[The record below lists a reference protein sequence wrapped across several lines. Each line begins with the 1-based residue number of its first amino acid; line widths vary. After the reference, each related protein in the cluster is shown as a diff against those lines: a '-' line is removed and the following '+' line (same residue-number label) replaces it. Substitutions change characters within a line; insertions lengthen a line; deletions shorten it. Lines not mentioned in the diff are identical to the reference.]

1 VEDVAVSS
9 EPVTTPP
16 AKGDRPKR
24 RVLTMRVLRSVAV
37 VVALVLAGVS
47 IVAFVVMQGPPSEQE
62 LLERAHLTDKLE
74 LRIGVKDD
82 VPGVA
87 LRDDETG
94 QYSGFD
100 IDIAYMVASDLGFR
114 RSQVRF
120 FPIEPEDRSKMQARD
135 GNHFVTVDLVVS
147 TYSVTKERE
156 ELPRVTFSA
165 PYLLTEQ
172 SVVTLKGFPMVQSL
186 EDLRGKAVCTL
197 GTSTSQTAVAKAG
210 ANVSGK
216 NRLSECI
223 TGLVDK
229 RYDAVTTDAAMLAG
243 FVFADPLH
251 RLQHHDIGLEAV
263 EAWGI
268 NTGGNEDL
276 RTLVNLSL
284 YRSLNNPNDQRWEEA
299 FERNLRVEQPINLP
313 QEIAEDRQP
322 DVPPV
327 KVRQWPWDRNQFPP
341 AEPAQ
346 PATSAPQQR

>member
-1 VEDVAVSS
+1 MSGEPVAVPS
-9 EPVTTPP
+9 
-16 AKGDRPKR
+16 KGGGPKR
-24 RVLTMRVLRSVAV
+24 RVLTMRVLRFVAV
-37 VVALVLAGVS
+37 VVVLVVAGAAVVALV
-47 IVAFVVMQGPPSEQE
+47 IRKGPPSEQE
-62 LLERAHLTDKLE
+62 LLERARLTDKSE

-87 LRDDETG
+87 LRDEKTG

-100 IDIAYMVASDLGFR
+100 IDIAYMVSSDLGFR

-135 GNHFVTVDLVVS
+135 GDHFLAVDLVVS
-147 TYSVTKERE
+147 TYSITEERE
-156 ELPRVTFSA
+156 KLPRVTFSA

-172 SVVTLKGFPMVQSL
+172 SVVTLKDYPAVQSL

-216 NRLSECI
+216 NRLSECFL
-223 TGLVDK
+223 GLWNK
-229 RYDAVTTDAAMLAG
+229 TYDAVTTDAAMLAG
-243 FVFADPLH
+243 FVAADPQQ

-276 RTLVNLSL
+276 RALVNLSL
-284 YRSLNNPNDQRWEEA
+284 YRSLHNPNDPRWENA
-299 FERNLRVEQPINLP
+299 FERNLRSEQPVNLP

-322 DVPPV
+322 EVPTV
-327 KVRQWPWDRNQFPP
+327 KVRQWPWDRNKFPP
-341 AEPAQ
+341 TEPAQ
-346 PATSAPQQR
+346 PAPTSPQPR

>member
-1 VEDVAVSS
+1 
-9 EPVTTPP
+9 
-16 AKGDRPKR
+16 
-24 RVLTMRVLRSVAV
+24 MRVLRFVAV
-37 VVALVLAGVS
+37 VAVLALAGAV
-47 IVAFVVMQGPPSEQE
+47 IVAFVVKKGPPSEQE

-87 LRDDETG
+87 LRDKGTG

-114 RSQVRF
+114 RSQVSF
-120 FPIEPEDRSKMQARD
+120 YPIEPEDRSKMQARD
-135 GNHFVTVDLVVS
+135 GDHFITVDLVVS
-147 TYSVTKERE
+147 TYSITEERE
-156 ELPRVTFSA
+156 KLPRVTFSA

-172 SVVTLKGFPMVQSL
+172 SVVTLKGHSTVQSL
-186 EDLRGKAVCTL
+186 EDLRGKSVCTL
-197 GTSTSQTAVAKAG
+197 GTSTSQSAAAKAG
-210 ANVSGK
+210 AVVSGK

-223 TGLVDK
+223 TGVWDK
-229 RYDAVTTDAAMLAG
+229 TYDAATTDAAMLAG
-243 FVFADPLH
+243 FVAADPQQ

-284 YRSLNNPNDQRWEEA
+284 YRSLHNPNDTRWEDA
-299 FERNLRVEQPINLP
+299 FERNLRAEQPVNLP
-313 QEIAEDRQP
+313 QEIAEDSQP

-327 KVRQWPWDRNQFPP
+327 KIRQWPWDKTKFPP
-341 AEPAQ
+341 TEPAQ
-346 PATSAPQQR
+346 PAPSSPQPR

>member
-1 VEDVAVSS
+1 MEDGAMSS
-9 EPVTTPP
+9 EPVTAPP
-16 AKGDRPKR
+16 AKGGRPKR

-37 VVALVLAGVS
+37 VVVLVGAGAA
-47 IVAFVVMQGPPSEQE
+47 IVAFVALQGPPSEQE
-62 LLERAHLTDKLE
+62 LLERAGLTGKLE

-87 LRDDETG
+87 LRDEKTG

-120 FPIEPEDRSKMQARD
+120 YPIEPEDRSKMQARD
-135 GNHFVTVDLVVS
+135 GDHFVTVDLIVS
-147 TYSVTKERE
+147 TYSITKERE

-172 SVVTLKGFPMVQSL
+172 SVVTLKGYPVVQSL

-223 TGLVDK
+223 TGLLDK
-229 RYDAVTTDAAMLAG
+229 RYEAVTTDAAMLAG
-243 FVFADPLH
+243 FVATDRQQ

-284 YRSLNNPNDQRWEEA
+284 YRSLHNTNDPRWEDA
-299 FERNLRVEQPINLP
+299 FERNLREEQPVNLP

-322 DVPPV
+322 EVPQV
-327 KVRQWPWDRNQFPP
+327 KVRQWPWDNNQFPP

-346 PATSAPQQR
+346 PATGSPRQR

>member
-1 VEDVAVSS
+1 MSV
-9 EPVTTPP
+9 EPVAGFP
-16 AKGDRPKR
+16 ANGGRPKR
-24 RVLTMRVLRSVAV
+24 RVLTMRVFRFVAV
-37 VVALVLAGVS
+37 VAVLAVATTAVVALVVLK
-47 IVAFVVMQGPPSEQE
+47 GPPSEQE
-62 LLERAHLTDKLE
+62 LLERAHLTDKSE

-82 VPGVA
+82 VPGIA
-87 LRDDETG
+87 LRNEDTG

-100 IDIAYMVASDLGFR
+100 IDIAYMVASDLGFSR
-114 RSQVRF
+114 RQVRF

-135 GNHFVTVDLVVS
+135 GDRFVTVDLVVS
-147 TYSVTKERE
+147 TYSITEERE
-156 ELPRVTFSA
+156 KLPRVTFSA

-172 SVVTLKGFPMVQSL
+172 SVVTLKGHPTVQSL

-197 GTSTSQTAVAKAG
+197 GTSTSQSAAAKAG

-223 TGLVDK
+223 DGVWSGL
-229 RYDAVTTDAAMLAG
+229 YDAASTDAAMLAG
-243 FVFADPLH
+243 FVATDPLQ
-251 RLQHHDIGLEAV
+251 RLQHHDIGLEDV

-284 YRSLNNPNDQRWEEA
+284 YRSLHNPNDPRWEDA
-299 FERNLRVEQPINLP
+299 FERNLRGEQPINLP

-327 KVRQWPWDRNQFPP
+327 KIRQWPWERNKFPP
-341 AEPAQ
+341 TEPAQ
-346 PATSAPQQR
+346 PTTSSPQRR